1 MTRAFVLGNGISRQG
16 IDLNQ
21 LQPLGTIYGCNA
33 LHREY
38 TPGVL
43 VATDRPIATHIQES
57 GYSAQHRFHTRRP
70 IPGLG
75 AQAVPKPYFGF
86 SSGPIATA
94 LAAQD
99 GHTCIYLVGFDM
111 GPTPNNTINNLYA
124 GTEFYKRTDAPP
136 TFTGNWIKQLC
147 HIARDHPAVQFVRV
161 QGATT
166 AQIAELDTVINLT
179 HLDLV
184 TFIDRIN
191 NKKDL

>member
-16 IDLNQ
+16 IDPNQ
-21 LQPLGTIYGCNA
+21 LQMVGTVYGCNA
-33 LHREY
+33 LYREF
-38 TPGVL
+38 TPDVL
-43 VATDRPIATHIQES
+43 VSTDRPIATHIQES
-57 GYSAQHRFHTRRP
+57 GYSARHRFHTRRP
-70 IPGLG
+70 IPNLG
-75 AQAVPKPYFGF
+75 AQEVPKPYFGF

-99 GHTCIYLVGFDM
+99 GHTHIYLLGFDM
-111 GPTPNNTINNLYA
+111 GPTANNTINNLYA
-124 GTEFYKRTDAPP
+124 GTEFYKRVDAPP

-147 HIARDHPAVQFVRV
+147 RITKDYPTVQFVRV

-166 AQIAELDTVINLT
+166 AKIVELDQVPNLT
-179 HLDLV
+179 HLDLA